1 MRSQGEPESLD
12 LLARGTGYSA
22 PCGKTKPFGSSLSA
36 DVGKNSEP
44 FGVSGKRKLSTY
56 ADSKGLKIPN
66 RSEFSPTSAPRELQT
81 VWSFHLR
88 KRQERANVG
97 AFAKGQNGQRCPF
110 STADQRQPKWP
121 ALAVLAYPTRTP
133 GK

>member
-12 LLARGTGYSA
+12 LLARGTGYSG

-66 RSEFSPTSAPRELQT
+66 RSDFCRRRHLANSKRFGVFISESARNAPTLALLPKVKTDNVVRFTQQT
-81 VWSFHLR
+81 RGS
-88 KRQERANVG
+88 
-97 AFAKGQNGQRCPF
+97 QNGQRWPF
-110 STADQRQPKWP
+110 
-121 ALAVLAYPTRTP
+121 
-133 GK
+133 